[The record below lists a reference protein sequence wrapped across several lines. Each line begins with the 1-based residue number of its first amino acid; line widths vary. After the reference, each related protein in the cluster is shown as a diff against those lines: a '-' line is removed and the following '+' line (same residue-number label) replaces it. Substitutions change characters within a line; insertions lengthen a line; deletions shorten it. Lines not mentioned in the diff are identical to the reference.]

1 MSAAEIAAE
10 IPKLSPVERREIA
23 RLIFDLEEDRRT
35 LDDCDQTA
43 AENFRMLDRMEAS
56 DAATKPR

>member
-10 IPKLSPVERREIA
+10 IPNLSPVERREIS

-35 LDDCDQTA
+35 LDDCDQAA
-43 AENFRMLDRMEAS
+43 AENFRMLDRMEAR
-56 DAATKPR
+56 DAATNPR